1 MAEQTAL
8 IVDDE
13 PDIRELLEITLGRMG
28 LETVA
33 VGTLEAA
40 RSALAE
46 RGYHLCLTDMRLPD
60 GDGLGLVE
68 YISREYP
75 GTPVA
80 VITAHGNMDA
90 AVKALKSGAFDFV
103 AKPVELEDLRSL
115 VTQALRLEPDNGSE
129 ASKTAKRLIGQSPAI
144 ETLRTRIAKVARSQA
159 PVVITGESGSGKEL
173 VARLIHD
180 QGPRAEQPFV
190 PVNCG
195 AIPREL
201 MESEFFG
208 HRRGAFTG
216 ANSDRDGL
224 FAAAQ
229 GGTLFL
235 DEIVE
240 LPPDMQVKLLRAIQ
254 EKRIR
259 PVGATSEQPI
269 DARIVCATH
278 ADLEHAVRDGRFRED
293 LFYRIHVISL
303 RVPPLRER
311 EDDIASIADHI
322 VARLADEYR
331 TGSVTLTQD
340 AYEAL
345 RAYPFPGNV
354 RELENILERAL
365 TLIDG
370 NRIGSEDLQLAPRS
384 DGAADSITAGNVRE
398 PSPEMP
404 TPTSIDDQIED
415 NQRRLLTESLE
426 RNRWNR
432 TASAQELGLT
442 YRQLRYRL
450 KKLGID

>member
-1 MAEQTAL
+1 
-8 IVDDE
+8 
-13 PDIRELLEITLGRMG
+13 
-28 LETVA
+28 
-33 VGTLEAA
+33 
-40 RSALAE
+40 
-46 RGYHLCLTDMRLPD
+46 
-60 GDGLGLVE
+60 
-68 YISREYP
+68 
-75 GTPVA
+75 
-80 VITAHGNMDA
+80 
-90 AVKALKSGAFDFV
+90 
-103 AKPVELEDLRSL
+103 
-115 VTQALRLEPDNGSE
+115 
-129 ASKTAKRLIGQSPAI
+129 
-144 ETLRTRIAKVARSQA
+144 
-159 PVVITGESGSGKEL
+159 VVITGESGSGKEL
-173 VARLIHD
+173 VAKLIHE
-180 QGPRAEQPFV
+180 QGPRAERPFV

-216 ANSDRDGL
+216 ANSDREGL

-235 DEIVE
+235 DEIAE

-259 PVGATSEQPI
+259 PVGATSEQPV
-269 DARIVCATH
+269 DTRIVCATH
-278 ADLEHAVRDGRFRED
+278 TDLEQAVRDGHFRED
-293 LFYRIHVISL
+293 LFYRIHVIAL

-311 EDDIASIADHI
+311 GDDIATIADHI
-322 VARLADEYR
+322 VARLAEEYQAG
-331 TGSVTLTQD
+331 TVTLTTD

-345 RAYPFPGNV
+345 SAHPFPGNV
-354 RELENILERAL
+354 RELENVLERAL
-365 TLIDG
+365 TLVDG
-370 NRIGSEDLQLAPRS
+370 NRISAADLQLAPLNGNPEASERKGASS
-384 DGAADSITAGNVRE
+384 D
-398 PSPEMP
+398 SPAQ
-404 TPTSIDDQIED
+404 TSRGTSIDDQIED

>member
-1 MAEQTAL
+1 MAEQTVL

-33 VGTLEAA
+33 AGTLETA

-60 GDGLGLVE
+60 GDGLDLVDH
-68 YISREYP
+68 INHQYP

-80 VITAHGNMDA
+80 VITAHGNMEA

-115 VTQALRLEPDNGSE
+115 VTQALRLEP
-129 ASKTAKRLIGQSPAI
+129 ASGAAASDTATRLIGRSPAI
-144 ETLRTRIAKVARSQA
+144 ETLRARIAKVARSQA
-159 PVVITGESGSGKEL
+159 PVVISGESGSGKEL
-173 VARLIHD
+173 AARLIHE
-180 QGPRAEQPFV
+180 QGPRAERPFV

-216 ANSDRDGL
+216 ANSDREGL

-259 PVGATSEQPI
+259 PVGATDEQPV

-278 ADLEHAVRDGRFRED
+278 ADLEQAVRDGRFRED
-293 LFYRIHVISL
+293 LFYRIHVIAL

-311 EDDIASIADHI
+311 GDDIATIADHI
-322 VARLADEYR
+322 VARLADEYQ
-331 TGSVTLTQD
+331 TGTVTLTPD

-345 RAYPFPGNV
+345 GAYPFPGNV
-354 RELENILERAL
+354 RELENVLERAL
-365 TLIDG
+365 TLVDG
-370 NRIGSEDLQLAPRS
+370 NRISADDLQLAPLS
-384 DGAADSITAGNVRE
+384 GGATPGAAPREVRE
-398 PSPEMP
+398 SSPA
-404 TPTSIDDQIED
+404 TPAASIDDQIED
-415 NQRRLLTESLE
+415 SQRRLLTESLE